1 MEKLTNKS
9 VQVKNQTLNIRPL
22 MEKNKR
28 VVISNVSPIIPH
40 EILTDVLRSR
50 GITLASQ
57 MNYIKARLNKPGR
70 SHILS
75 FRRQFYIKEEDVH
88 LLLESLQVNYDNT
101 TYWVY
106 LSTDS
111 ASCFICKQNGH
122 IANCKSYPNQTMERT
137 TNITPKQTNI
147 VTPSDEIPVSDL
159 TLQNTNNPIKKRTKR
174 PPSASTSTEGTLDNL
189 YPKDNPLLDYSSVFP
204 STPAIGSSKFKKPE
218 TKKTKLQ
225 SNTVS
230 DEYATEVL
238 PARRVIEHSLDPH
251 VLGFDQFKKFLEKSR
266 GRTNSLEI
274 AFEFTQDIEGLIK
287 MIDIVYQHLEDRSLK
302 ARSQE
307 LKRNSLDKVN

>member
-1 MEKLTNKS
+1 
-9 VQVKNQTLNIRPL
+9 
-22 MEKNKR
+22 
-28 VVISNVSPIIPH
+28 
-40 EILTDVLRSR
+40 
-50 GITLASQ
+50 
-57 MNYIKARLNKPGR
+57 
-70 SHILS
+70 
-75 FRRQFYIKEEDVH
+75 
-88 LLLESLQVNYDNT
+88 
-101 TYWVY
+101 
-106 LSTDS
+106 
-111 ASCFICKQNGH
+111 
-122 IANCKSYPNQTMERT
+122 MERT

-204 STPAIGSSKFKKPE
+204 SAPAIGSSKFKKPE

-230 DEYATEVL
+230 DEYATEGTPTDLEESLL
-238 PARRVIEHSLDPH
+238 PARRVIEHSPDPH